1 MSSCISNRFLSAAKQ
16 QQSSALRCLQILL
29 LVSALFAAIE
39 AQFFFNPAP
48 QFSSYDYTQDQSQD
62 DSLSNLFNT
71 QSSSSGRYYNEE
83 EDENGNIRTGDDL
96 ASLFLYCRTC
106 GRGKR
111 SVKNQNAT

>member
-1 MSSCISNRFLSAAKQ
+1 MPSITDVTPRSDVDNGIVEKSEEFQEPESFLE
-16 QQSSALRCLQILL
+16 ALLQTDDPHREEYFGDEW
-29 LVSALFAAIE
+29 SR
-39 AQFFFNPAP
+39 
-48 QFSSYDYTQDQSQD
+48 D